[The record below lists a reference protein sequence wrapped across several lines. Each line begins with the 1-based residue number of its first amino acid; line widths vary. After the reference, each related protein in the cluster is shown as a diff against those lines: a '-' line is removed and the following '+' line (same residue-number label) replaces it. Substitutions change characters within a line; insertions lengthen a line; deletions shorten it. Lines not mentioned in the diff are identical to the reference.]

1 MVGFVLGALIGS
13 AAAYLWHDKI
23 RSYVDTQLPAMR
35 DRAVEQIGTLGQ
47 RAGEA
52 LDQAKS
58 KLDSTVR
65 SSQERLRTAG
75 GRPDS
80 AAETRSGSEY
90 TAGDR
95 ARRRGGP
102 GSVDS

>member
-1 MVGFVLGALIGS
+1 MVGFVIGALIGS
-13 AAAYLWHDKI
+13 AAAYVWHDKI
-23 RSYVDTQLPAMR
+23 RTYVDTQLPAMR

-58 KLDSTVR
+58 RLDSTVR

-75 GRPDS
+75 GGSES
-80 AAETRSGSEY
+80 AAGSR

-95 ARRRGGP
+95 VRRRGGP
-102 GSVDS
+102 GSAEG

>member
-1 MVGFVLGALIGS
+1 MFGFVIGALVGS
-13 AAAYLWHDKI
+13 AAAYVWHDKI

-35 DRAVEQIGTLGQ
+35 DRAAEQIGTIGQ

-58 KLDSTVR
+58 KVDSTVR

-75 GRPDS
+75 GRSEP
-80 AAETRSGSEY
+80 AAGSRSGSQY
-90 TAGDR
+90 TSGT
-95 ARRRGGP
+95 
-102 GSVDS
+102 